1 MRNPVLFPILL
12 IASLLSGL
20 SAAYAASSTTSNIAK
35 EKRWAEQIKDN
46 LVDGELVWLSAK
58 GQKEK
63 FLGIDTKETAAHA
76 QGGAILLHGM
86 GAHPDW
92 PDVIFP
98 LRTRLPEY
106 GWTTLSIQMPVLDN
120 DASLADYAPLF
131 AEVPGRI
138 NAAIAL
144 LKSKG
149 INNIVIIGHSLGA
162 TMGAYYLSR
171 HKKKDISAF
180 VGIGMGMNKQYKSM
194 DTPTSLA
201 NITIPVLDLYG
212 EEDLFSVLSS
222 VKRRANA
229 ATQAGNKNY
238 YQLRIP
244 GANHFFRDQDEVLV
258 KRVGGWLNRY
268 AAGKELPAKQDA
280 QETNAGVKF

>member
-1 MRNPVLFPILL
+1 MRHPALFSILL
-12 IASLLSGL
+12 IFSLLTGL
-20 SAAYAASSTTSNIAK
+20 STAYAASATSNIAK

-46 LVDGELVWLSAK
+46 LVDGEPVWLRAK

-63 FLGIDTKETAAHA
+63 FFGIYTKETAGHA

-86 GAHPDW
+86 GGHPDW
-92 PDVIFP
+92 PDVISP
-98 LRTRLPEY
+98 LRTQLPEH

-131 AEVPGRI
+131 ALVAGRI
-138 NAAIAL
+138 NAAIAQL
-144 LKSKG
+144 ESKG

-162 TMGAYYLSR
+162 AMGAYYLSQHSKSDVR
-171 HKKKDISAF
+171 AF
-180 VGIGMGMNKQYKSM
+180 VGIGMGMSKQYKSM

-201 NITIPVLDLYG
+201 RITIPVLDLYG

-222 VKRRANA
+222 VERRANA

-238 YQLRIP
+238 YPLRIV
-244 GANHFFRDQDEVLV
+244 GANHFFQDQDEVLV
-258 KRVGGWLNRY
+258 KRVWSWLNRY
-268 AAGKELPAKQDA
+268 AAGKELQ
-280 QETNAGVKF
+280 VK

>member
-1 MRNPVLFPILL
+1 MRSTVLFSIFFISILMT
-12 IASLLSGL
+12 GL
-20 SAAYAASSTTSNIAK
+20 STAHAASASNDTGSDTAR

-46 LVDGELVWLSAK
+46 LLDGEPVWLNAK

-63 FLGIDTKETAAHA
+63 FLGIYTKETARVA

-98 LRTRLPEY
+98 LRTQLPEY
-106 GWTTLSIQMPVLDN
+106 GWSTLSIQMPVLDN
-120 DASLADYAPLF
+120 DAAFADYAPLF
-131 AEVPGRI
+131 SLVAGRI

-162 TMGAYYLSR
+162 SMGTYYLSSN
-171 HKKKDISAF
+171 KKADIRAF
-180 VGIGMGMNKQYKSM
+180 VGIGMSMSKQDKRM
-194 DTPTSLA
+194 DTPHSLS
-201 NITIPVLDLYG
+201 NIKIPVLDLYG
-212 EEDLFSVLSS
+212 EQDMFSVLDS
-222 VKRRANA
+222 VERRANA
-229 ATQAGNKNY
+229 ATEAGNKY
-238 YQLRIP
+238 YFQLRTA
-244 GANHFFRDQDEVLV
+244 GADHFFRDQEEILV

-268 AAGKELPAKQDA
+268 AAGKELPAK
-280 QETNAGVKF
+280 